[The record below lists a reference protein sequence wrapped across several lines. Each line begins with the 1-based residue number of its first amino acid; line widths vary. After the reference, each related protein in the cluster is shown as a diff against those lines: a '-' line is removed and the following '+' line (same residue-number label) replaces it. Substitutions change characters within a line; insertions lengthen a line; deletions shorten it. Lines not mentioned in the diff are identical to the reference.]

1 MLDEETDE
9 QETVSGTSGAR
20 LGQSQ
25 TSLWDGKGLITQLWN
40 WSGENISSLKI
51 RIDIYTLV

>member
-1 MLDEETDE
+1 MSKRLFQGHLVQDL
-9 QETVSGTSGAR
+9 

-25 TSLWDGKGLITQLWN
+25 TSLWDGKGLITQLWK

-51 RIDIYTLV
+51 RIDIDTLV